1 MKHEAQKSNHLTI
14 TQLLCEQ
21 ISIIPNLSKWN
32 LEQLNRLENS
42 VPQQQQGI
50 TSMRGWRREGE
61 KTSMSAISGRVP
73 KSMDH
78 PPQKKTYLHQHPC
91 FILQVTEFCCP
102 NKGMKYTF
110 CYSQQSA
117 LRWQLIKR
125 EASFSPMCSH
135 TISTCLRMSFHLL
148 YSLPPDLYIKNQS
161 HFQLYHQASTSW
173 YNTSLYH
180 LCPWWFLKILSVHS
194 FGTWNM

>member
-1 MKHEAQKSNHLTI
+1 
-14 TQLLCEQ
+14 
-21 ISIIPNLSKWN
+21 
-32 LEQLNRLENS
+32 
-42 VPQQQQGI
+42 
-50 TSMRGWRREGE
+50 
-61 KTSMSAISGRVP
+61 MSAISGRVP

-161 HFQLYHQASTSW
+161 HFQLYHQASSSW
-173 YNTSLYH
+173 YQHQPIPLMSMMVSENLVCPQLWH
-180 LCPWWFLKILSVHS
+180 LKYVGSSTFSPNAKSQKPWVIIS
-194 FGTWNM
+194 